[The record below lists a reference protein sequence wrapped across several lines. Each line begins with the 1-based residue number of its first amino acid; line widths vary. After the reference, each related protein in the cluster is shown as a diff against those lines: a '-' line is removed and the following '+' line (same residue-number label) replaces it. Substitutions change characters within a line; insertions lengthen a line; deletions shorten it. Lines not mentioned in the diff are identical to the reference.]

1 LFARLHVPWLTH
13 NEDVEPAL
21 LLPHALEHRLY
32 LAVDAVVA
40 CHRNALAELGVD
52 ARRGGGVVL
61 GDGAFEAG
69 LIAPCSAPREPVDTA
84 RTKKTVARK
93 TTGSS

>member
-1 LFARLHVPWLTH
+1 VPWLTH

-21 LLPHALEHRLY
+21 LLPHALEQRLY

-40 CHRNALAELGVD
+40 CHALAELGVD
-52 ARRGGGVVL
+52 AHLGGGVVL
-61 GDGAFEAG
+61 GDGAFETG
-69 LIAPCSAPREPVDTA
+69 LIAPCSAPKEPVDTA